1 MPQTTKKPSV
11 RELSATPEKYDFA
24 DEYVDRILELLQ
36 NPCSSAAHIRVISS
50 STVAQELLVTRLMAR
65 GEFLGDTVMLRKFDC
80 NLLDGCG
87 RVLLRELYHKL
98 EIPQEI
104 DSFETLC
111 DGLDLVGN
119 SKRRVAVF
127 YNADRLRR
135 FPPNVLAMLFAIA
148 EEKYD
153 GFRIVTV
160 GSSKMDYS
168 ESFEITS
175 PVNIVI
181 ENFAKDDLLDYLTVR
196 CFPSEKSI
204 GRDAIR
210 TMYDTINLHCKEPF
224 DLELVAKQ
232 AWGVYLKRGGST
244 KALDSKLW
252 LDVVKRQLTEL
263 FDAPDI
269 EDPNSVRFE
278 NMPLLTRYLILASYC
293 ASYNPVSSD
302 PRFFTKM
309 SAKQKKTNHP
319 VPDNYKSAH
328 EMGPKNFSMNR
339 LRQMYLFLADSF
351 TTPSDH
357 PERLNIPSQIPNLV
371 TAGVLSRHS
380 AESNLSDPKYCC
392 LISLEAAK
400 SLARSLNAEFDL
412 TTFLFDFASQN

>member
-181 ENFAKDDLLDYLTVR
+181 ENFAKDDLLDYLTDDVR
-196 CFPSEKSI
+196 HYQPALQRALRLGARGEASLGSVLEE
-204 GRDAIR
+204 GR
-210 TMYDTINLHCKEPF
+210 LHE
-224 DLELVAKQ
+224 
-232 AWGVYLKRGGST
+232 G
-244 KALDSKLW
+244 
-252 LDVVKRQLTEL
+252 
-263 FDAPDI
+263 
-269 EDPNSVRFE
+269 
-278 NMPLLTRYLILASYC
+278 
-293 ASYNPVSSD
+293 
-302 PRFFTKM
+302 
-309 SAKQKKTNHP
+309 
-319 VPDNYKSAH
+319 
-328 EMGPKNFSMNR
+328 
-339 LRQMYLFLADSF
+339 
-351 TTPSDH
+351 
-357 PERLNIPSQIPNLV
+357 
-371 TAGVLSRHS
+371 AG
-380 AESNLSDPKYCC
+380 
-392 LISLEAAK
+392 
-400 SLARSLNAEFDL
+400 F
-412 TTFLFDFASQN
+412 